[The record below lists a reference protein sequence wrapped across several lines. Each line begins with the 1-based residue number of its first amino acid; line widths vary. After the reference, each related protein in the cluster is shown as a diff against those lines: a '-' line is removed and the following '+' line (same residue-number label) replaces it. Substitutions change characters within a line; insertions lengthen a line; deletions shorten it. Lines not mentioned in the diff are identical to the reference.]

1 MTPTDYNEPNIKVVA
16 TKKSKTEKGLSGN
29 YVSEFNVPKMDCP
42 SEERIIRLSLDSIEP
57 LVELRVDIP
66 SRKIVVFHGENLHE
80 ITTRLQS
87 LGFGATMVNTREA
100 DAAELSEIR
109 ASTVED
115 DKQEYNV
122 LRILLGI
129 NGIMFFVEFSFGLV
143 AQSAGLIAD
152 SLDMFA
158 DASVYGVALFAV
170 GRSVKLKLRAAHLSG
185 WLQMLLAL
193 GALSEVL
200 RRFVF
205 GSEPVSTLMIVIGCL
220 ALLANIACLLLIH
233 KKKDRGAHMEASFI
247 FSANDVIANTGVI
260 IAGVLVVLT
269 GSRYPDLIIGI
280 IIGLIV
286 LNGARRI
293 LRLKS

>member
-1 MTPTDYNEPNIKVVA
+1 MTPTNHNDPNSEVVVA
-16 TKKSKTEKGLSGN
+16 PKGRPEEAMSRN

-42 SEERIIRLSLDSIEP
+42 SEERIIRLSLESVEP
-57 LVELRVDIP
+57 LVDLRFDIP
-66 SRKIVVFHGENLHE
+66 NRKVTVFHGKNLDE
-80 ITTRLQS
+80 ITTRLES
-87 LGFGATMVNTREA
+87 LGFGAELVNTRES
-100 DAAELSEIR
+100 DVIELSEVR
-109 ASTVED
+109 ASAIAD
-115 DKQEYNV
+115 DKQENRV

-129 NGIMFFVEFSFGLV
+129 NGVMFFVEFSIGWV

-158 DASVYGVALFAV
+158 DASVYAVALFAV
-170 GRSVKLKLRAAHLSG
+170 GRSIKLKLRAAHLSG
-185 WLQMLLAL
+185 WLQMLLAF

-200 RRFVF
+200 RRFIF
-205 GSEPVSTLMIVIGCL
+205 GSDPVSTLMMAIGFL
-220 ALLANIACLLLIH
+220 ALLANVTCLLLIH

-247 FSANDVIANTGVI
+247 FSANDVIANIGLI

-269 GSRYPDLIIGI
+269 GSRYPDLIIGV